1 MQEKRALAIV
11 ILTLAGLMSFVPV
24 TAQQRPQ
31 SQPVQHSQRRAQPQ
45 GQRQVAQ
52 ARPLYQRRDTWYEFL
67 LKQFNPSNFNYGA
80 WIEERRQ
87 VFLDASVRNPYFKYS
102 LGTTIALLVMAM
114 LYTKQWIDHRRAMW
128 ITAEMMTDLYNHD
141 LYSREVA
148 EKAIQKYNQH
158 IERCNRAFEAEAGG
172 RALPAADPDT
182 EELKTKLKRATE
194 ERDLYIQERD
204 KAKAELATN
213 ARTLAQMSLRLDGV
227 SSKPG
232 ATVGTGQSGE
242 LRNSDPAVIQ
252 HINNLQEQLYAERQ
266 KNQRLKGE

>member
-1 MQEKRALAIV
+1 MQKKRTLTVFILA
-11 ILTLAGLMSFVPV
+11 LAGLMSFNPV

-31 SQPVQHSQRRAQPQ
+31 SRAVPH
-45 GQRQVAQ
+45 GQRQAQ
-52 ARPLYQRRDTWYEFL
+52 SQGQGQAPPARPMYQRRDTWYEFL

-102 LGTTIALLVMAM
+102 LGTTIALLIMAM

-141 LYSREVA
+141 AYSRGVA
-148 EKAIQKYNQH
+148 REAIQKYNDH
-158 IERCNRAFEAEAGG
+158 IERCNRAIEAEAGG

-182 EELKTKLKRATE
+182 EELKTKLKRAAE
-194 ERDLYIQERD
+194 ERDLYMQERD
-204 KAKAELATN
+204 KAKAELATS
-213 ARTLAQMSLRLDGV
+213 ALTLAQMSLRLDGV

-232 ATVGTGQSGE
+232 ATVGTGQSSE

-252 HINNLQEQLYAERQ
+252 HINNLQEQLHAERQ
-266 KNQRLKGE
+266 KNRRLKGE